1 MEPCIHL
8 RSISS
13 YAYFTILL
21 KRKIGKKGQRGGVIA
36 HLPYGI
42 LQGSL
47 AYHSVHVGHVEA
59 NAGQEVADRVH
70 DEDRVPADKW
80 ALIQISSD
88 AGYLNPVLMLP
99 DYSVFGMVIILV
111 GTS

>member
-1 MEPCIHL
+1 M
-8 RSISS
+8 
-13 YAYFTILL
+13 
-21 KRKIGKKGQRGGVIA
+21 
-36 HLPYGI
+36 
-42 LQGSL
+42 

-59 NAGQEVADRVH
+59 NAGKEVADRVH

-80 ALIQISSD
+80 SLIQISSD

>member
-1 MEPCIHL
+1 MH
-8 RSISS
+8 
-13 YAYFTILL
+13 ILQFDE
-21 KRKIGKKGQRGGVIA
+21 KEKQGKKGQGGGVIA
-36 HLPYGI
+36 PLPYGI
-42 LQGSL
+42 LQGGSL

-59 NAGQEVADRVH
+59 NAGKEVADRVH

-88 AGYLNPVLMLP
+88 AGYLNPVSVLP
-99 DYSVFGMVIILV
+99 DYSVSGMVIILV

>member
-1 MEPCIHL
+1 MHTFKKHFKLCIFYNL
-8 RSISS
+8 IKEKNRE
-13 YAYFTILL
+13 
-21 KRKIGKKGQRGGVIA
+21 KKGQRGGFLA
-36 HLPYGI
+36 PLPYGI
-42 LQGSL
+42 LQGGSL

-80 ALIQISSD
+80 SLIQISSD
-88 AGYLNPVLMLP
+88 AGYLNPVLVLP
-99 DYSVFGMVIILV
+99 DNLVSGMVIILV